1 MVLRSFDMMEQ
12 YVKIFKGLTFDS
24 VKCLGFA
31 SIISAAAAIPLLY
44 TSINRISSLQKAQVC
59 LIRET
64 MFYKTVDTAGS
75 ILPFVSV
82 MFGVLS
88 LVRCRRNK
96 KRLTYAI
103 PAVIGLIIAVTAF
116 SVYFFA
122 LSALA
127 EHNPY

>member
-1 MVLRSFDMMEQ
+1 MEQ

-31 SIISAAAAIPLLY
+31 SIISAIAAIPLLY
-44 TSINRISSLQKAQVC
+44 TSINRISSLQKAEIC

-64 MFYKTVDTAGS
+64 TFYKTIDTAGS
-75 ILPFVSV
+75 VLPFVSI

-88 LVRCRRNK
+88 LVSCLRNK
-96 KRLTYAI
+96 KRFTSAI

-116 SVYFFA
+116 SVYFLT

-127 EHNPY
+127 YNYPY